1 MDPVTISLAVGVASK
16 AFSAIKQG
24 FAVGRDIEQM
34 SGDIGRWMG
43 AVSDVDNAE
52 KQAKN
57 PPLFGKL
64 FKAGSIEE
72 AAMAAYAAK
81 KKLEEQRYELK
92 MFLNLTHGPGAYDEL
107 LQMEGQIRKQRQ
119 RTIYKQQ
126 QMRQQIGE
134 GIAWLFLALV
144 VGGALLL
151 LASIF
156 SGKSYADGFKYKP
169 RGYTEQQKIWQ
180 NKIIKKQMV
189 TCRLKSQK
197 VYMGKM
203 ACIYVAA
210 GGTKNKTYEI
220 EFTDV
225 HIGCPRQYSCVY
237 NPGSKEPQIGDVMK
251 SLKSA
256 VKGK

>member
-1 MDPVTISLAVGVASK
+1 
-16 AFSAIKQG
+16 
-24 FAVGRDIEQM
+24 M

-119 RTIYKQQ
+119 QTIYKQQ

-134 GIAWLFLALV
+134 AIGWFFLAIV

-156 SGKSYADGFKYKP
+156 SGKSYADGYKYKSKQL
-169 RGYTEQQKIWQ
+169 TKQQKINQ
-180 NKIIKKQMV
+180 GLVKKPKMV
-189 TCRLKSQK
+189 LCRLKTQK
-197 VYMGKM
+197 TLKDKM
-203 ACIYVAA
+203 ACIYIANS
-210 GGTKNKTYEI
+210 GTNRKTYEL
-220 EFTDV
+220 EYTDIRV
-225 HIGCPRQYSCVY
+225 GCPKSYRCVY
-237 NPGSKEPQIGDVMK
+237 NPGDEPSIDKVME
-251 SLKSA
+251 SLRSIAK
-256 VKGK
+256 

>member
-92 MFLNLTHGPGAYDEL
+92 MFLNLTHGPQAYNEL

-119 RTIYKQQ
+119 ETIYKQQ
-126 QMRQQIGE
+126 QIRRQVGE
-134 GIAWLFLALV
+134 GIGWVFLILV
-144 VGGALLL
+144 MGGFLLL

-156 SGKSYADGFKYKP
+156 SSKAYGD
-169 RGYTEQQKIWQ
+169 GYTYKSKNYTKQQKIHQ
-180 NKIIKKQMV
+180 GILKKNVYV
-189 TCRLKSQK
+189 TCRLKKQK
-197 VYMGKM
+197 VVKDKM
-203 ACIYVAA
+203 ACIYEGA
-210 GGTKNKTYEI
+210 NKTYEL
-220 EFTDV
+220 EFADV
-225 HIGCPRQYSCVY
+225 RVGCPRQYKCIH
-237 NPGSKEPQIGDVMK
+237 NPNSKEPNINDVME
-251 SLKSA
+251 SLRSITK
-256 VKGK
+256 